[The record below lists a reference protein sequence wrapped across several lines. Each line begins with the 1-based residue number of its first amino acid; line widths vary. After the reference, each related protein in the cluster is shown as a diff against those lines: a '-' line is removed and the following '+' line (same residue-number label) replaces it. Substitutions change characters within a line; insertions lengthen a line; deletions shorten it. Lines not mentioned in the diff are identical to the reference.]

1 MNKHDNPYYPLFLL
15 IGWLIMLSS
24 CQPAPSHLLEKAMQM
39 ENVSTDSIFF
49 YLQQIEEPD
58 KLPLND
64 QGDYYL
70 LLYKATLWKT
80 GTPDDS
86 LLQIAI
92 RQYKQNEQQTQ
103 YVRARIEQSASYL
116 YRNLPDSTLLM
127 SEQILK
133 GYQLNDTLKTRLYG
147 LRRAA
152 YSRKQDYPQ
161 ALVMADSSRQLALKM
176 KDTLFYFST
185 SQLYLQIINKMQD
198 HDRYTQSYLQLMK
211 ELMDSPKYQS

>member
-1 MNKHDNPYYPLFLL
+1 
-15 IGWLIMLSS
+15 MLSS

-92 RQYKQNEQQTQ
+92 RQYKQNEQQIQ

-133 GYQLNDTLKTRLYG
+133 GYQLNDTLKNKAVRATKGSIQQKAG
-147 LRRAA
+147 LSAGIG
-152 YSRKQDYPQ
+152 DG
-161 ALVMADSSRQLALKM
+161 RQQQ
-176 KDTLFYFST
+176 TTGS
-185 SQLYLQIINKMQD
+185 
-198 HDRYTQSYLQLMK
+198 
-211 ELMDSPKYQS
+211 

>member
-1 MNKHDNPYYPLFLL
+1 MY
-15 IGWLIMLSS
+15 
-24 CQPAPSHLLEKAMQM
+24 QPT
-39 ENVSTDSIFF
+39 VSFSTCN
-49 YLQQIEEPD
+49 

-133 GYQLNDTLKTRLYG
+133 GYAKNKAVRATKGSIQQKAG
-147 LRRAA
+147 LSAGIG
-152 YSRKQDYPQ
+152 DG
-161 ALVMADSSRQLALKM
+161 RQQQ
-176 KDTLFYFST
+176 TTGS
-185 SQLYLQIINKMQD
+185 
-198 HDRYTQSYLQLMK
+198 
-211 ELMDSPKYQS
+211 

>member
-1 MNKHDNPYYPLFLL
+1 
-15 IGWLIMLSS
+15 MLSS

-116 YRNLPDSTLLM
+116 YRNLPDSAQTEW
-127 SEQILK
+127 SVYPASHPAVESSPYESYPDQDRPRH
-133 GYQLNDTLKTRLYG
+133 QPNSADNR
-147 LRRAA
+147 
-152 YSRKQDYPQ
+152 YS
-161 ALVMADSSRQLALKM
+161 
-176 KDTLFYFST
+176 T
-185 SQLYLQIINKMQD
+185 
-198 HDRYTQSYLQLMK
+198 DR
-211 ELMDSPKYQS
+211 

>member
-1 MNKHDNPYYPLFLL
+1 MYGHAF
-15 IGWLIMLSS
+15 
-24 CQPAPSHLLEKAMQM
+24 Q
-39 ENVSTDSIFF
+39 
-49 YLQQIEEPD
+49 
-58 KLPLND
+58 
-64 QGDYYL
+64 
-70 LLYKATLWKT
+70 
-80 GTPDDS
+80 
-86 LLQIAI
+86 
-92 RQYKQNEQQTQ
+92 
-103 YVRARIEQSASYL
+103 QSASYL

-211 ELMDSPKYQS
+211 ELMDRPNTSL

>member
-80 GTPDDS
+80 GTPVMT
-86 LLQIAI
+86 I
-92 RQYKQNEQQTQ
+92 
-103 YVRARIEQSASYL
+103 
-116 YRNLPDSTLLM
+116 
-127 SEQILK
+127 
-133 GYQLNDTLKTRLYG
+133 
-147 LRRAA
+147 LRR
-152 YSRKQDYPQ
+152 YR
-161 ALVMADSSRQLALKM
+161 
-176 KDTLFYFST
+176 
-185 SQLYLQIINKMQD
+185 
-198 HDRYTQSYLQLMK
+198 
-211 ELMDSPKYQS
+211 

>member
-1 MNKHDNPYYPLFLL
+1 
-15 IGWLIMLSS
+15 MLSS

-86 LLQIAI
+86 LLQIA
-92 RQYKQNEQQTQ
+92 
-103 YVRARIEQSASYL
+103 
-116 YRNLPDSTLLM
+116 
-127 SEQILK
+127 
-133 GYQLNDTLKTRLYG
+133 
-147 LRRAA
+147 
-152 YSRKQDYPQ
+152 Q
-161 ALVMADSSRQLALKM
+161 ALLLLTA
-176 KDTLFYFST
+176 YFSF
-185 SQLYLQIINKMQD
+185 KG
-198 HDRYTQSYLQLMK
+198 QSENGCPFLFE
-211 ELMDSPKYQS
+211 ELTKGAERT

>member
-49 YLQQIEEPD
+49 YLQQIEKPD

-80 GTPDDS
+80 GTPVMT
-86 LLQIAI
+86 I
-92 RQYKQNEQQTQ
+92 
-103 YVRARIEQSASYL
+103 
-116 YRNLPDSTLLM
+116 
-127 SEQILK
+127 
-133 GYQLNDTLKTRLYG
+133 
-147 LRRAA
+147 LRR
-152 YSRKQDYPQ
+152 YR
-161 ALVMADSSRQLALKM
+161 
-176 KDTLFYFST
+176 
-185 SQLYLQIINKMQD
+185 
-198 HDRYTQSYLQLMK
+198 
-211 ELMDSPKYQS
+211 

>member
-1 MNKHDNPYYPLFLL
+1 
-15 IGWLIMLSS
+15 MLSS

-133 GYQLNDTLKTRLYG
+133 RYQLNDTLKTRLYG

-152 YSRKQDYPQ
+152 YS
-161 ALVMADSSRQLALKM
+161 
-176 KDTLFYFST
+176 
-185 SQLYLQIINKMQD
+185 
-198 HDRYTQSYLQLMK
+198 
-211 ELMDSPKYQS
+211 

>member
-70 LLYKATLWKT
+70 LLYKPS
-80 GTPDDS
+80 G
-86 LLQIAI
+86 
-92 RQYKQNEQQTQ
+92 N
-103 YVRARIEQSASYL
+103 
-116 YRNLPDSTLLM
+116 
-127 SEQILK
+127 
-133 GYQLNDTLKTRLYG
+133 
-147 LRRAA
+147 
-152 YSRKQDYPQ
+152 
-161 ALVMADSSRQLALKM
+161 
-176 KDTLFYFST
+176 
-185 SQLYLQIINKMQD
+185 INKTSSKPSMYG
-198 HDRYTQSYLQLMK
+198 HALSKAPPIYIVICPIPHY
-211 ELMDSPKYQS
+211 

>member
-1 MNKHDNPYYPLFLL
+1 
-15 IGWLIMLSS
+15 LSTL
-24 CQPAPSHLLEKAMQM
+24 PPSHLLEKSDADGECINRQ
-39 ENVSTDSIFF
+39 
-49 YLQQIEEPD
+49 YLFLPATNRRTRQITS
-58 KLPLND
+58 ND

-161 ALVMADSSRQLALKM
+161 DIGDGRTSRQLALKM
-176 KDTLFYFST
+176 KDTLFYFSPA
-185 SQLYLQIINKMQD
+185 
-198 HDRYTQSYLQLMK
+198 SYICKL
-211 ELMDSPKYQS
+211 